1 MIPAFLK
8 KDQLIIGILL
18 GLVLPVL
25 FYGLLWMIDQLVYTT
40 LGSHMVAYTKY
51 LYLLSTLINLYP
63 IRVYLVNLKMEK
75 SGKGV
80 LLVSF
85 LMIILYFLL
94 SNML

>member
-1 MIPAFLK
+1 M
-8 KDQLIIGILL
+8 GILI
-18 GLVLPVL
+18 GLVLPVI
-25 FYGLLWMIDQLVYTT
+25 FYGFLWVIDQLIFTT
-40 LGSHMVAYTKY
+40 MGNNMVAYPKY

-94 SNML
+94 SNKL